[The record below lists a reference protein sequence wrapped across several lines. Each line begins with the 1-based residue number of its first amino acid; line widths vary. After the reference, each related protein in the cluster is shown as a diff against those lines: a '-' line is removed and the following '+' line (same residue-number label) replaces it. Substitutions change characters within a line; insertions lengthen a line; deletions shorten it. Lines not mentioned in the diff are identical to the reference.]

1 MTAPLSSNISPP
13 ALQILNLDMNV
24 NVTRRLADLCAWT
37 EAWQLE
43 DGRLKQ
49 QVELLDPNRRA
60 DVLRGSQLASLR
72 RQLALKITQ
81 QPVYLDPDTVRQA
94 GFASL
99 RQHLASQYAHLDT
112 DDRLVWLTNLYFL
125 LTPTLRALIEKLDT
139 IRRYRSMGQQRCF
152 LVGGVSGAGKSSL
165 LNWYAVNYLPVVQA
179 KRNYVPVI
187 KIDAP
192 VSNRSPK
199 PLFQRML
206 LACGAA
212 TLRGDEEHYLQLL
225 ELYFQQCGVEL
236 LIVDEVEHITQPGLR
251 RRFLELS
258 NLTGVPIVCASCNPI
273 AWAVG
278 DAEVQGRWNDYFE
291 LTQFTGPRLDA
302 FLTMLDLLLPFEQD
316 GHLGLREITDE
327 ASRKTVDGP
336 AHYIEQWTDGILRE
350 VMVLLMDACFK
361 AISTRQPRLTLD
373 ILNQAWRDIKR
384 AKVVNFLDILR
395 AGMESPMSEDWFFEF
410 LPLRPGP
417 YAGECLSGYLLRLA
431 DLNGCTILWDLVGD
445 LFPTWDA
452 PQQIDKLK
460 WEYPL
465 KDWGR
470 IPLRT
475 GLTPGELTR
484 LTVTP
489 WVEKFRLPPDL
500 HRSIYMSPGHFL
512 KNLVNPVLRVCPLCS
527 AVPTLSATALAVIA
541 CDCLPRTW
549 LFASREMFSLWRYT
563 DTE

>member
-1 MTAPLSSNISPP
+1 MNTPLSSNIFPP
-13 ALQILNLDMNV
+13 VLQILNLDMNMSV
-24 NVTRRLADLCAWT
+24 ARRLADLCTWA

-43 DGRLKQ
+43 DGLLKQ

-60 DVLRGSQLASLR
+60 DVLRGSQLSSLR

-81 QPVYLDPDTVRQA
+81 QPLYLDPDTVRQA

-112 DDRLVWLTNLYFL
+112 SDRLLWLTNLYFL
-125 LTPTLRALIEKLDT
+125 LTPTLRALIEKLDS
-139 IRRYRSMGQQRCF
+139 IRRYRSIGQQRCF

-179 KRNYVPVI
+179 RRNYVPVI

-192 VSNRSPK
+192 VGNRSPK

-251 RRFLELS
+251 RRLLELS

-273 AWAVG
+273 AWAAG

-316 GHLGLREITDE
+316 GHLGLREITDGT
-327 ASRKTVDGP
+327 SGQTMDGP

-350 VMVLLMDACFK
+350 VMVLLMDSCFK
-361 AISTRQPRLTLD
+361 AITTGQPRLTLD

-395 AGMESPMSEDWFFEF
+395 A
-410 LPLRPGP
+410 R
-417 YAGECLSGYLLRLA
+417 SGVSY
-431 DLNGCTILWDLVGD
+431 V
-445 LFPTWDA
+445 
-452 PQQIDKLK
+452 
-460 WEYPL
+460 
-465 KDWGR
+465 
-470 IPLRT
+470 
-475 GLTPGELTR
+475 
-484 LTVTP
+484 
-489 WVEKFRLPPDL
+489 
-500 HRSIYMSPGHFL
+500 
-512 KNLVNPVLRVCPLCS
+512 
-527 AVPTLSATALAVIA
+527 
-541 CDCLPRTW
+541 
-549 LFASREMFSLWRYT
+549 
-563 DTE
+563 

>member
-1 MTAPLSSNISPP
+1 
-13 ALQILNLDMNV
+13 
-24 NVTRRLADLCAWT
+24 
-37 EAWQLE
+37 
-43 DGRLKQ
+43 
-49 QVELLDPNRRA
+49 
-60 DVLRGSQLASLR
+60 
-72 RQLALKITQ
+72 
-81 QPVYLDPDTVRQA
+81 LDPDTVRQT

-99 RQHLASQYAHLDT
+99 RQNLAAQYARLDT
-112 DDRLVWLTNLYFL
+112 DDRLLWLTNLYFL

-139 IRRYRSMGQQRCF
+139 IRRYRSIGQQRCF

-179 KRNYVPVI
+179 RRNYVPVI

-212 TLRGDEEHYLQLL
+212 ILRGDEEHYLQLL

-251 RRFLELS
+251 RRLLELS

-273 AWAVG
+273 EWAAG

-316 GHLGLREITDE
+316 GHLGLREITDQ
-327 ASRKTVDGP
+327 ACKKPMDGP

-361 AISTRQPRLTLD
+361 AITSGQPRLTLD

-395 AGMESPMSEDWFFEF
+395 A
-410 LPLRPGP
+410 
-417 YAGECLSGYLLRLA
+417 
-431 DLNGCTILWDLVGD
+431 
-445 LFPTWDA
+445 
-452 PQQIDKLK
+452 
-460 WEYPL
+460 
-465 KDWGR
+465 
-470 IPLRT
+470 RT
-475 GLTPGELTR
+475 GGGY
-484 LTVTP
+484 V
-489 WVEKFRLPPDL
+489 
-500 HRSIYMSPGHFL
+500 
-512 KNLVNPVLRVCPLCS
+512 
-527 AVPTLSATALAVIA
+527 
-541 CDCLPRTW
+541 
-549 LFASREMFSLWRYT
+549 
-563 DTE
+563 